1 MVLWVLRANE
11 ITLRLESTGFFYILD
26 WLGAGSRKARSSA
39 ADVGANGCCAGS
51 RSPKPFRRNWELCCP
66 TPRLSPFP
74 VGAVFH
80 RSKYYYE
87 YPIAPIRATIVRFY
101 MTTHTTLSAAGWSR
115 PARHSGQAAPH
126 WRLHSPPAT
135 RHSLALWRRI
145 PDEGLLA
152 TEFLIANARLEFP
165 ATARKQSVRPES
177 NRKRI
182 AISSCAPQPRRPLA
196 GTFLM
201 YCGAIRIPRKP
212 LKT

>member
-101 MTTHTTLSAAGWSR
+101 MTTHTTLSAGTPPR
-115 PARHSGQAAPH
+115 RAAPH
-126 WRLHSPPAT
+126 WRLQSPLATNHSP
-135 RHSLALWRRI
+135 
-145 PDEGLLA
+145 LA
-152 TEFLIANARLEFP
+152 TEFLIANARLEFS
-165 ATARKQSVRPES
+165 ATPTKQSTGLES
-177 NRKRI
+177 NRKWM
-182 AISSCAPQPRRPLA
+182 AILHFALQRARRR
-196 GTFLM
+196 
-201 YCGAIRIPRKP
+201 GASWDWLNPAIVI
-212 LKT
+212 